1 MNLQE
6 TQEKMMELNKTMMET
21 WKNVFG
27 FKPEFLSGIGI
38 DPIEQMR
45 KTAESFS
52 KMTQTDEKVLEN
64 QIRYQKAF
72 IQYQT
77 SLVEM
82 TESIMEITK
91 ALNPI
96 K

>member
-6 TQEKMMELNKTMMET
+6 TQEKMMELNKTMIET

-27 FKPEFLSGIGI
+27 FKPEFLGGI
-38 DPIEQMR
+38 DAIEEMR
-45 KTAESFS
+45 KAATSFS
-52 KMTQTDEKVLEN
+52 KMNKTDEKVLEN

-77 SLVEM
+77 SLLEM

-91 ALNPI
+91 TLNPI

>member
-27 FKPEFLSGIGI
+27 FKPEFLGGI
-38 DPIEQMR
+38 DPIEEM
-45 KTAESFS
+45 KKAAASFS